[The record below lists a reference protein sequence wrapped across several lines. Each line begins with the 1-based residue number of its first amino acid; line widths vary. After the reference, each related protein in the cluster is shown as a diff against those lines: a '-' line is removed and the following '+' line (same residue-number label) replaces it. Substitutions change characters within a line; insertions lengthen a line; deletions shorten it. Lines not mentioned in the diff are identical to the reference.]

1 MFWLLFSFLF
11 FCRVVTMAEARKR
24 KCYDFKFKQAV
35 IKHAE
40 ETNNR
45 KATRKY
51 AVDESMV
58 RRWRKI
64 IASDSSAAL
73 TKRKRNFGGGTRPV
87 LENLEEDLLVR
98 IIDERERH
106 FHVPCKLITTWALF
120 LFLVC
125 CLYFLSLTNRPPILK
140 LKNQISKCGLYL

>member
-1 MFWLLFSFLF
+1 
-11 FCRVVTMAEARKR
+11 MAEARKR

-45 KATRKY
+45 EAARKY
-51 AVDESMV
+51 SVDESMV

-64 IASDSSAAL
+64 ISDSSPAL
-73 TKRKRNFGGGTRPV
+73 TKRKQNFGGGTKPV
-87 LENLEEDLLVR
+87 LGDLEEDLLER

-106 FHVPCKLITTWALF
+106 LHVPCKLITTWALF

-125 CLYFLSLTNRPPILK
+125 CLYFLCLSNRPPILK
-140 LKNQISKCGLYL
+140 LKNQISKWGLYL